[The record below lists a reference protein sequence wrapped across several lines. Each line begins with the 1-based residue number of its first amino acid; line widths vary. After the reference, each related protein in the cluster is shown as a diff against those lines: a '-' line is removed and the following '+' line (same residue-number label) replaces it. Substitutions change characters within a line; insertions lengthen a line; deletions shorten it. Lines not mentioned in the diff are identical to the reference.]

1 MSKTIIYIFLYFG
14 LMACQV
20 SPISPETDIALE
32 ESIQNT
38 PNTPVCD
45 SNANSGDCALLL
57 SYIDYDFPDQECQVY
72 DKLIQI
78 DTKFKAPAGLKDGS
92 IARVDWEFLPD
103 GNAGFWTMPIEDT
116 DLNEGTIRVL
126 GCFTFGEQDTLR
138 IRRTITDHNDVE
150 SNTLTIDIPKPKEKS
165 NLINNTSSEFEVL
178 SYEANIF

>member
-20 SPISPETDIALE
+20 SPVSTETDLTLDK
-32 ESIQNT
+32 SIQST
-38 PNTPVCD
+38 PNTSICD
-45 SNANSGDCALLL
+45 SHANSGNCALLL
-57 SYIDYDFPDQECQVY
+57 SSIDYDFPDQECQVY

-116 DLNEGTIRVL
+116 DLSEATIRVL

-138 IRRTITDHNDVE
+138 IRRSITDHNDIE
-150 SNTLTIDIPKPKEKS
+150 SNTLIIDIPQPKEK
-165 NLINNTSSEFEVL
+165 INHVPDTSSEFEVL
-178 SYEANIF
+178 SYEATIF